1 LIAGE
6 IGLVH
11 RHGQERFDPTQL
23 SCQKRH
29 MSNTDFAPRKGMND
43 DDIADTVTA
52 ILANTTLTE
61 KVAMMS
67 GRGFYKAYVEDG
79 RVWAA
84 RPYRAGGGCERL
96 SVPALWFTDGPR
108 GVARGNSTAFP
119 CTMARGASWDVDL
132 EHRIGIAMGAEARA
146 QGCNLSGA
154 VCVNLLRH
162 PGWGRAQETYG
173 EDPHHLGAMGAAL
186 ATGIQHHNVIATVKH
201 FAANSIENAR
211 FKVNVEMD
219 ARTLRE
225 VYLPHFKAI
234 LDAGCASVMSAYNKV
249 NGPYCGHSHELLTDI
264 LRGDWGF
271 DGFVH
276 SDWMLGVYGPDGAV
290 AGLDVE
296 NPEPVHYG
304 EKLIAEVEG
313 RRIDATV
320 IDRACTRILTTL
332 YRFASAP
339 DPLAEYPMSLVA
351 SEAHRGLARE
361 AAQKS
366 AVLLKNEALLPL
378 ASGARVAMFG
388 RLADLENTGDN
399 GSSKVRAPYVITPYA
414 GMRAALGEQV
424 ALGGDE
430 TNLDAAANAA
440 RNADIAIVV
449 AGYTAEEEGEY
460 IPGEMSAGLSGQD
473 GQGRIR
479 AIGGDRGNLGL
490 PEDQVALIRAVSAA
504 NPRTLVVIIAG
515 SAVLVEEW
523 VEGVEA
529 VIQTFYAGMEGG
541 TALADLL
548 TGAVNPSGK
557 LPFTVARDAGDYPFF
572 DKDADT
578 ITYGPL
584 HGYTLLEESGTA
596 PRYCFGYGLSYTRF
610 AYSEIEAHV
619 VGDQV
624 QASITITN
632 SGDVAGR
639 EIAQLYVGFPGG
651 VTRPHKLLRG
661 FASVPLAPG
670 EARRIDFAVPLS
682 ELGWWDGAA
691 QDWQIEQG
699 VYTLHIG
706 GDSATAEANSTQFT
720 LA

>member
-1 LIAGE
+1 MG
-6 IGLVH
+6 
-11 RHGQERFDPTQL
+11 FDPTPL
-23 SCQKRH
+23 SCQTQA
-29 MSNTDFAPRKGMND
+29 MSIMDFAPRKGMTEG
-43 DDIADTVTA
+43 DIAVTVAAALTHM
-52 ILANTTLTE
+52 TLTE
-61 KVAMMS
+61 KIAMMS
-67 GRGFYKAYVEDG
+67 GRGFYKAYIEDG

-96 SVPALWFTDGPR
+96 NVPALWFTDGPR

-119 CTMARGASWDVDL
+119 CTMARGASFDTDL
-132 EHRIGIAMGAEARA
+132 EHRIGMAMGAEARA

-186 ATGIQHHNVIATVKH
+186 AGGIQHHNVIATVKH

-211 FKVNVEMD
+211 FKVNVEMG

-234 LDAGCASVMSAYNKV
+234 LDAGCASVMSAYNKL

-271 DGFVH
+271 EGFVH
-276 SDWMLGVYGPDGAV
+276 SDWMLGVYGPDGAA

-313 RRIDATV
+313 GRIEASV
-320 IDRACTRILTTL
+320 IDRACTRILRTL
-332 YRFASAP
+332 YRFASAQ
-339 DPLAEYPMSLVA
+339 DPLPDYPLSLVA
-351 SEAHRGLARE
+351 SDAHRALARE

-366 AVLLKNEALLPL
+366 AVLLKNDGLLPL
-378 ASGARVAMFG
+378 APGAKVAMFG
-388 RLADLENTGDN
+388 RLVDLGNTGDN

-414 GMRAALGEQV
+414 GMRASLGKRV
-424 ALGGDE
+424 TLAGDE
-430 TNLDAAANAA
+430 DDLAAAAEAA
-440 RNADIAIVV
+440 RAADIAIVV

-473 GQGRIR
+473 GQGRVR
-479 AIGGDRGNLGL
+479 AIGGDRDTLGL
-490 PEDQVALIRAVSAA
+490 PEGQVALIRAVSAA

-523 VEGVEA
+523 VEGVEG

-541 TALADLL
+541 NALADIV

-557 LPFTVARDAGDYPFF
+557 LPFTVARSPGDYPFF
-572 DKDADT
+572 DKDADS

-584 HGYTLLEESGTA
+584 HGYTLMEAGGVA
-596 PRYCFGYGLSYTRF
+596 PRYPFGHGLSYTRF
-610 AYSEIEAHV
+610 AYADISANV
-619 VGDQV
+619 VGATV
-624 QASITITN
+624 EAAITITN
-632 SGDVAGR
+632 IGDVAGR
-639 EIAQLYVGFPGG
+639 EVAQLYVGFPG
-651 VTRPHKLLRG
+651 VVKRPHKLLRG
-661 FASVPLAPG
+661 FASAVLEPG
-670 EARRIDFAVPLS
+670 AAQRIAFTIPFAA
-682 ELGWWDGAA
+682 LGWWNEAA
-691 QDWQIEQG
+691 HDWQTEEG
-699 VYTLHIG
+699 LHTVYIG
-706 GDSATAEANSTQFT
+706 GDSQAAEANTAQFT
-720 LA
+720 LT

>member
-1 LIAGE
+1 
-6 IGLVH
+6 
-11 RHGQERFDPTQL
+11 
-23 SCQKRH
+23 
-29 MSNTDFAPRKGMND
+29 MSNTDFAPRKGMSD
-43 DDIADTVTA
+43 GDIADTITE
-52 ILANTTLTE
+52 ILANATLAE

-96 SVPALWFTDGPR
+96 NVPALWFTDGPR

-119 CTMARGASWDVDL
+119 CTMARGASFDTDL
-132 EHRIGIAMGAEARA
+132 EYRIGIAMGAEVRA

-225 VYLPHFKAI
+225 VYLPHFKMI

-271 DGFVH
+271 NGFVH
-276 SDWMLGVYGPDGAV
+276 SDWMLGVYGPDGAA

-296 NPEPVHYG
+296 NPEPVQYG
-304 EKLIAEVEG
+304 EKLVAEVEG
-313 RRIDATV
+313 GRIDTAV
-320 IDRACTRILTTL
+320 IDRACMRILTTL
-332 YRFASAP
+332 YSFASAQ
-339 DPLAEYPMSLVA
+339 DPLPDYPLSLVA
-351 SEAHRGLARE
+351 SEDHRALARE

-378 ASGARVAMFG
+378 VEGASVAMFG

-399 GSSKVRAPYVITPYA
+399 GSSKVRAPYIVTPY
-414 GMRAALGEQV
+414 GGLRAALGQRV
-424 ALGGDE
+424 TLAGDE
-430 TNLDAAANAA
+430 RNLEAAVTAA
-440 RNADIAIVV
+440 RGADIAIVV
-449 AGYTAEEEGEY
+449 TGYTAEEEGEY
-460 IPGEMSAGLSGQD
+460 IPGEMAAGLSGQD
-473 GQGRIR
+473 AQGRVR
-479 AIGGDRGNLGL
+479 AIGGDRDNLGL
-490 PEDQVALIRAVSAA
+490 PDDQVALIQAVSAV
-504 NPRTLVVIIAG
+504 NPRTLVVIVAG

-523 VEGVEA
+523 VEGVA
-529 VIQTFYAGMEGG
+529 GIIQTFYAGMEGG
-541 TALADLL
+541 AALADLL

-572 DKDADT
+572 DKNADA

-584 HGYTLLEESGTA
+584 HGYTLLEEDGVV
-596 PRYCFGYGLSYTRF
+596 PRFPFGFGLSYTRF
-610 AYSEIEAHV
+610 AYSEIMARV
-619 VGDQV
+619 IGGQV
-624 QASITITN
+624 EASITITN
-632 SGDVAGR
+632 TGAVAGR
-639 EIAQLYVGFPGG
+639 EVVQLYVGFPGG
-651 VTRPHKLLRG
+651 IKRPHKLLRG
-661 FASVPLAPG
+661 FASVPLAPA
-670 EARRIDFAVPLS
+670 EARQIDFAVPIS
-682 ELGWWDGAA
+682 ELGWWDEAA
-691 QDWQIEQG
+691 HVWQTEHG
-699 VYTLHIG
+699 VHCVYIG
-706 GDSATAEANSTQFT
+706 GDSASAEAVMARVT
-720 LA
+720 LD

>member
-1 LIAGE
+1 
-6 IGLVH
+6 
-11 RHGQERFDPTQL
+11 
-23 SCQKRH
+23 
-29 MSNTDFAPRKGMND
+29 MSNTDFAPTKGMSD
-43 DDIADTVTA
+43 GDIADTVNA
-52 ILANTTLTE
+52 ILANATLTE

-96 SVPALWFTDGPR
+96 NVPALWFTDGPR

-119 CTMARGASWDVDL
+119 CTMARGASFDTDL
-132 EHRIGIAMGAEARA
+132 EQRIGIAIGAEVRA

-211 FKVNVEMD
+211 FKVNVKME

-225 VYLPHFKAI
+225 VYLPHFKTI

-271 DGFVH
+271 KGFVH

-296 NPEPVHYG
+296 NPEPVQYG

-313 RRIDATV
+313 GRIDTAV

-332 YRFASAP
+332 YSFASTR
-339 DPLAEYPMSLVA
+339 DPLPDYPLSLVA
-351 SEAHRGLARE
+351 SEDHRALARE

-378 ASGARVAMFG
+378 APNTKVAIFG

-414 GMRAALGEQV
+414 GMRASLGERV
-424 ALGGDE
+424 TLAGDE
-430 TNLDAAANAA
+430 HDLETAASAA
-440 RNADIAIVV
+440 RAADIAIVV

-460 IPGEMSAGLSGQD
+460 IPGQMSAGLEGQD
-473 GQGRIR
+473 AQGRVR
-479 AIGGDRGNLGL
+479 AIGGDRDSLSL
-490 PEDQVALIRAVSAA
+490 PDNQVALIHAVSAA
-504 NPRTLVVIIAG
+504 NPRTLIVIIAG

-523 VEGVEA
+523 VDGVA
-529 VIQTFYAGMEGG
+529 GIIQTFYAGMEGG
-541 TALADLL
+541 AALADLL
-548 TGAVNPSGK
+548 SGAVNPSGK

-572 DKDADT
+572 DKDADA

-584 HGYTLLEESGTA
+584 HGYTLLEESGIA
-596 PRYCFGYGLSYTRF
+596 PRYPFGYGLSYSRF
-610 AYSEIEAHV
+610 AYSDIAVRV
-619 VGDQV
+619 VGDTIE
-624 QASITITN
+624 ASINVTN
-632 SGDVAGR
+632 IGDVAGR
-639 EIAQLYVGFPGG
+639 EVAQLYVGFPSG
-651 VTRPHKLLRG
+651 VKRPHKLLRG
-661 FASVPLAPG
+661 FASVPLGAG
-670 EARRIDFAVPLS
+670 ETRRIDFAVPLS
-682 ELGWWDGAA
+682 ELGWWDEAA
-691 QDWQIEQG
+691 HGWQIESG
-699 VYTLHIG
+699 VYSVYIG
-706 GDSATAEANSTQFT
+706 GDSASAEGNTAQFT

>member
-1 LIAGE
+1 M
-6 IGLVH
+6 
-11 RHGQERFDPTQL
+11 RRYGQVGFDPVPL
-23 SCQKRH
+23 SCQKRG
-29 MSNTDFAPRKGMND
+29 MTNTDFTPRKGMSD
-43 DDIADTVTA
+43 GDIADTVTA
-52 ILANTTLTE
+52 ILANTTLSE

-96 SVPALWFTDGPR
+96 GVPALWFTDGPR

-119 CTMARGASWDVDL
+119 CTMARGASFDIDL
-132 EHRIGIAMGAEARA
+132 EQRIGIAMGAEVRA

-225 VYLPHFKAI
+225 VYLPHFKTI

-271 DGFVH
+271 NGFVH

-296 NPEPVHYG
+296 NPEPVQYG
-304 EKLIAEVEG
+304 EKLIAEVDG
-313 RRIDATV
+313 GRIDTSV

-332 YRFASAP
+332 YSFVSAH
-339 DPLAEYPMSLVA
+339 DPLPDYSLSLVA
-351 SEAHRGLARE
+351 SEEHRALALE

-378 ASGARVAMFG
+378 GDAARVAMFG

-399 GSSKVRAPYVITPYA
+399 GSSKVRPPYVITPYA
-414 GMRAALGEQV
+414 GLHAALGERV
-424 ALGGDE
+424 ILAGDE
-430 TNLDAAANAA
+430 RDLEAAANAA
-440 RNADIAIVV
+440 RAADVAIVV

-473 GQGRIR
+473 AKGRVR
-479 AIGGDRGNLGL
+479 AIGGDRDNLGL
-490 PEDQVALIRAVSAA
+490 PDDQVALIRAVSAA
-504 NPRTLVVIIAG
+504 NPRTLVVIVAG

-523 VEGVEA
+523 VGGVA
-529 VIQTFYAGMEGG
+529 GIIQTFYAGMEGG
-541 TALADLL
+541 AALADLL
-548 TGAVNPSGK
+548 TGVVNPSAK
-557 LPFTVARDAGDYPFF
+557 LPFTVARDAADYPFF
-572 DKDADT
+572 DKDADA

-584 HGYTLLEESGTA
+584 HGYTLFEESKIP
-596 PRYCFGYGLSYTRF
+596 PRFPFGFGLCYTRF
-610 AYSEIEAHV
+610 AYSDIAARV

-624 QASITITN
+624 EASITVANI
-632 SGDVAGR
+632 GDVAGR
-639 EIAQLYVGFPGG
+639 EVAQLYVGFPGSIK
-651 VTRPHKLLRG
+651 RPHKLLRG
-661 FASVPLAPG
+661 FASLPLAPM
-670 EARRIDFAVPLS
+670 EARRIDFSVPLS
-682 ELGWWDGAA
+682 ELGWWDEAA
-691 QDWQIEQG
+691 HDWQIEPG
-699 VYTLHIG
+699 EYRVYIG
-706 GDSATAEANSTQFT
+706 GDSASAEGNTAQFT
-720 LA
+720 LV

>member
-1 LIAGE
+1 
-6 IGLVH
+6 
-11 RHGQERFDPTQL
+11 
-23 SCQKRH
+23 
-29 MSNTDFAPRKGMND
+29 MSNIDFAPRKGMSD
-43 DDIADTVTA
+43 GDIADTVAA

-79 RVWAA
+79 RIWAA

-96 SVPALWFTDGPR
+96 NVPALWFTDGPR

-119 CTMARGASWDVDL
+119 CTMARGASFDTDL
-132 EHRIGIAMGAEARA
+132 EQRIGIAMGAEARA

-186 ATGIQHHNVIATVKH
+186 AKGIQHHNVIATVKH

-225 VYLPHFKAI
+225 VYLPHFKTI
-234 LDAGCASVMSAYNKV
+234 LDAGCASVMSAYNKL
-249 NGPYCGHSHELLTDI
+249 NSSYCGHSHELLTDI

-271 DGFVH
+271 EGFVH

-304 EKLIAEVEG
+304 AKLIAEVEEG
-313 RRIDATV
+313 RIDADV

-332 YRFASAP
+332 YRFASAQ
-339 DPLAEYPMSLVA
+339 DPLPDYPLSLVA
-351 SEAHRGLARE
+351 SEAHRALARE

-378 ASGARVAMFG
+378 APDARVVMFG

-414 GMRAALGEQV
+414 GMRNRLGERV
-424 ALGGDE
+424 TLAGGEHD
-430 TNLDAAANAA
+430 LAAAAKAA
-440 RNADIAIVV
+440 RSADIAIVI

-473 GQGRIR
+473 RQGRIR
-479 AIGGDRGNLGL
+479 AIGGDRDTLGL
-490 PEDQVALIRAVSAA
+490 PDDQVALIRAVSAA

-515 SAVLVEEW
+515 SAVLAEEW
-523 VEGVEA
+523 VEGVA
-529 VIQTFYAGMEGG
+529 GVIQTFYAGMEGG
-541 TALADLL
+541 NALADIM

-557 LPFTVARDAGDYPFF
+557 LPFTVARTPSDYPFF
-572 DKDADT
+572 DRDADR

-584 HGYTLLEESGTA
+584 HGYTLMEDGGVT
-596 PRYCFGYGLSYTRF
+596 PRYPFGYGLSYTRF
-610 AYSEIEAHV
+610 AYDNISARV
-619 VGDQV
+619 VGDRV
-624 QASITITN
+624 EASITVTN
-632 SGDVAGR
+632 IGDVAGR
-639 EIAQLYVGFPGG
+639 EIAQLYIGFPGT
-651 VTRPHKLLRG
+651 VKRPHKLLRG
-661 FASVPLAPG
+661 FASLVLEPG
-670 EARRIDFAVPLS
+670 EAQDVDFTIPCS
-682 ELGWWDGAA
+682 ELGWWDEAGHCWQVEEGVYSVYIGGNSSSAESCAA
-691 QDWQIEQG
+691 QFI
-699 VYTLHIG
+699 
-706 GDSATAEANSTQFT
+706 